1 MYQEKKKTRDERT
14 GSSFKTD
21 PRFENLIAMTDER
34 RETILQSSPTIR
46 MSYGHYVAAR
56 SAAHRLATL
65 DKEPTS

>member
-34 RETILQSSPTIR
+34 RETILQSSPALR
-46 MSYGHYVAAR
+46 MSLGFYLSGR
-56 SAAHRLATL
+56 DAAHRLATL
-65 DKEPTS
+65 DKEMTS